1 MSEIA
6 VKAQNIGLTQSH
18 RTIQV
23 HVRNASLKE
32 RFVNYMKEAI
42 EFYGCINGL
51 KYGYVSTD
59 ELRKFNIR

>member
-6 VKAQNIGLTQSH
+6 VKAQNIGLNQAH
-18 RTIQV
+18 RTVRV
-23 HVRNASLKE
+23 HVRKATLKE
-32 RFVNYMKEAI
+32 RFVSYMKEAI

-51 KYGYVSTD
+51 NYGYVSAD